1 MNSYVLSVR
10 TKMAGDIFG
19 NQVGGATYLEV
30 PDTATVPLPS
40 HTAGTAK
47 QWMTKVMEIA
57 NPDNIPEH
65 QRDIVF
71 FVHGYDTSPEES
83 LKRQRL
89 AELKLNEHGFRCMV
103 IGFDWPSNEKTL
115 DYLSD
120 RGDAL
125 DTAPVLVRDGIIP
138 FTIFSSKDCPV
149 KVHVMAHS
157 MGAFVVREA
166 FRRIDKLRDSDL
178 ANDWRVGQIAL
189 FAADISSSCFAAD
202 NADMLPVFNHCGRLT
217 NYYSGFDLA
226 LAASNIKNIDLS
238 SRVGRVGMPVD
249 TPVPN
254 KAVDVDCGPRY
265 QAIPEPKLKI
275 LVGGFPSHSWY
286 LEDEIWY
293 EDLAQTLSGHTDRN
307 YITSRHAKNGSNDFV
322 LNTD

>member
-10 TKMAGDIFG
+10 MKMTGNVFG
-19 NQVGGATYLEV
+19 NQVGGVTYLEV
-30 PDTATVPLPS
+30 PDTAKVPLPS
-40 HTAGTAK
+40 HTAGTAQ
-47 QWMTKVMEIA
+47 QWMTKVLQIA
-57 NPDNIPEH
+57 KPDNVPEH
-65 QRDIVF
+65 KRDIVF
-71 FVHGYDTSPEES
+71 FVHGYNTSPEEA

-89 AELKLNEHGFRCMV
+89 AELKLNEHKFNCMV
-103 IGFDWPSNEKTL
+103 IGFDWPSNEKPQ

-125 DTAPVLVRDGIIP
+125 DTAPVLVRGGIIP
-138 FTIFSSKDCPV
+138 FTIFSKKDCPV
-149 KVHVMAHS
+149 NVHIMAHS

-166 FRRIDKLRDSDL
+166 FRHVDKMRDSDL
-178 ANDWRVGQIAL
+178 ANDWRIGQIAL

-217 NYYSGFDLA
+217 NYYSGFDEA

-254 KAVDVDCGPRY
+254 KAVDVDCGARY
-265 QAIPEPKLKI
+265 QAIPYPKLKI
-275 LVGGFPSHSWY
+275 LDGMESHSWY

-293 EDLAQTLSGHTDRN
+293 EDLAQTLSGSTDRN
-307 YITSRHAKNGSNDFV
+307 YITSRHAKNGSNDFE